1 MKVYWLIAILL
12 SPACAKL
19 TCKCFS
25 YQPCWPSASEFSQL
39 ASQLSHPLIMPTPP
53 ASACY
58 PPSHP
63 SGNCTEVLDELDNGP
78 ERSNLPGAMQSINF
92 ESFTFENG
100 TIDACYYNFT
110 LGFPCEQGNIPILGA
125 DVRTVSDIQA
135 AVQFSA
141 KHNLRLVIKNTGYV
155 YIVSW
160 PRPTIHLTAFSIRHD
175 YLGRSMARGAFMI
188 WTHNLKNITYDD
200 DFVPDGAPHS
210 SQTYQGM
217 T

>member
-25 YQPCWPSASEFSQL
+25 YQPCWPLASEFSQL
-39 ASQLSHPLIMPTPP
+39 GSQLSQPLIKPTPP

-58 PPSHP
+58 PPSYS
-63 SGNCTEVLDELDNGP
+63 SGNCTEVLSDLDNGTA
-78 ERSNLPGAMQSINF
+78 RSNLPGAMQWINF
-92 ESFTFENG
+92 ERFTFENS

-135 AVQFSA
+135 AVRFSA

-155 YIVSW
+155 H
-160 PRPTIHLTAFSIRHD
+160 RR
-175 YLGRSMARGAFMI
+175 R
-188 WTHNLKNITYDD
+188 
-200 DFVPDGAPHS
+200 APSYH
-210 SQTYQGM
+210 
-217 T
+217 